1 MGRDKILIV
10 DDDVKLLSSLKTGLQ
25 KSGQFDIQT
34 AVHGVQ
40 ALAILKTTKVVILVT
55 DLQMPRMDGV
65 ELLATVTREY
75 PNMLC
80 IVTTSLRDHALRKK
94 FQGDSLF
101 SYINKP
107 FNHIR
112 IHGEIIRM
120 LDCRDEINFRPGI
133 YITAMLPLINMM
145 QKSCVLIA
153 SAGLD
158 KKGTFIFEN
167 GVISDVRT
175 EHQAGVSA
183 LQEML
188 VWGPA
193 RYWIKPLPDDYPHD
207 ANNMLNAMMM
217 QGTEVVPRDSDDD
230 D

>member
-1 MGRDKILIV
+1 MGKDKILIV
-10 DDDVKLLSSLKTGLQ
+10 DDDVKLLGSLKTGLQ
-25 KSGQFDIQT
+25 KFGQFDIQT

-40 ALAILKTTKVVILVT
+40 ALAILKSTKAVILVT

-112 IHGEIIRM
+112 LHGEIIRM

-133 YITAMLPLINMM
+133 YIPAMLPLINMM
-145 QKSCVLIA
+145 QKSCLLEA

-175 EHQAGVSA
+175 EQQAGVGA

-188 VWGPA
+188 SWGPA
-193 RYWIKPLPDDYPHD
+193 RYWIKPLPEVFSHETD
-207 ANNMLNAMMM
+207 NTLTAMMM
-217 QGTEVVPRDSDDD
+217 QGTEVIPQDGDDD

>member
-10 DDDVKLLSSLKTGLQ
+10 DDDVKLLNSLKTGLQ
-25 KSGQFDIQT
+25 KFGQFDILT

-40 ALAILKTTKVVILVT
+40 ALAILKTTKAVILVT

-65 ELLATVTREY
+65 ELLATVTREF

-112 IHGEIIRM
+112 LHGEIIRM

-145 QKSCVLIA
+145 QKSCLLEA

-158 KKGTFIFEN
+158 KKGTFFFEN

-175 EHQAGVSA
+175 EQQSGVSA

-188 VWGPA
+188 AWGPA
-193 RYWIKPLPDDYPHD
+193 RYWIKPLPDDYLHD
-207 ANNMLNAMMM
+207 ANNTLTAIMM
-217 QGTEVVPRDSDDD
+217 QGTEVVPKDSDDD